1 MGMDVL
7 EVNTPG
13 ELVMWLHLVQSEV
26 RMEQDGAGIILDY
39 LAEHSMTLAVKNQE
53 LMVMDAGEESP
64 EYKPYSIDDAIH
76 DVCEW
81 NLELIQDMEDGMKNP
96 ADQRE
101 YNRFSDA
108 LGILKK
114 QEEVLDGLY
123 MQTRYERI
131 AEECALEVIA
141 AALGSVPD
149 EVREKLEAYRNGKG
163 GQQESPKVQ
172 EEKQQKEQ
180 ERQEV
185 RQREAERGR

>member
-1 MGMDVL
+1 MGMEVL

-26 RMEQDGAGIILDY
+26 RMEQDGAKIILDY
-39 LAEHSMTLAVKNQE
+39 LAEHGMTLAVQSQE

-81 NLELIQDMEDGMKNP
+81 NLELIQDMEEGMENP

-101 YNRFSDA
+101 YNQFSDV
-108 LGILKK
+108 LGNLKK

-123 MQTRYERI
+123 KQTKYEQI
-131 AEECALEVIA
+131 AQDCALEVIA
-141 AALGSVPD
+141 AALGSVPED
-149 EVREKLEAYRNGKG
+149 VREKLEAYRNGTG
-163 GQQESPKVQ
+163 GQQESPKVPAEKRQ
-172 EEKQQKEQ
+172 EEQ

-185 RQREAERGR
+185 QQNGQERGR